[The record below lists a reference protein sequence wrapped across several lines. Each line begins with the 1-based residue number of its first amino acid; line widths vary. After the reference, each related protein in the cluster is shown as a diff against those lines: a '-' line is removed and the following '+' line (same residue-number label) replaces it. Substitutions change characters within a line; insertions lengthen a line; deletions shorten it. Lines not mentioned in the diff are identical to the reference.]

1 MDKQSAV
8 YTYNGILLCL
18 KKEIL
23 TPATL
28 QINLK
33 DTMLNE
39 VNQSQKDKWSV
50 IPFTWGPINSQIHRY
65 IKYDGGHQGLGGG
78 EMGTEFQI
86 YKMKKFWR
94 WMEVMVTT
102 LM

>member
-1 MDKQSAV
+1 MEATQLPTSGSMDKQSAV

-39 VNQSQKDKWSV
+39 VNQSQITPATLQINLKDNDAK
-50 IPFTWGPINSQIHRY
+50 
-65 IKYDGGHQGLGGG
+65 
-78 EMGTEFQI
+78 
-86 YKMKKFWR
+86 
-94 WMEVMVTT
+94 
-102 LM
+102 